1 MPQTWPKKRK
11 EKKRKEKAKPSQ
23 TKTCTW
29 KFPVTLSL
37 TVTSW
42 KLPTPHQ
49 PKNINTWFRHTMTA
63 AWDRFT
69 TTHKQIYHGVFTQ
82 GIFPLGTNK
91 NHLQLH
97 AKQGW
102 ISAQLHLQKSI
113 EWKQLDINR
122 IPMAWLPWYELQ
134 KLQNFCVLLELMSK
148 HVEGSW
154 RASNI
159 LFLEQGTGVIGL
171 YSWWELTW
179 YMCTVLCTL
188 HSARVCCPG
197 LKSVAEN

>member
-1 MPQTWPKKRK
+1 MFTKRHVPASSLMAKWVKDLMLSLQQLGLLLWHGFDPWPVNFHMPQTWPGKRK

-134 KLQNFCVLLELMSK
+134 KLQNFWKLDQSES
-148 HVEGSW
+148 S
-154 RASNI
+154 
-159 LFLEQGTGVIGL
+159 
-171 YSWWELTW
+171 
-179 YMCTVLCTL
+179 
-188 HSARVCCPG
+188 
-197 LKSVAEN
+197 